1 MTPDIVCAIIL
12 LSMFVVTAW
21 LVDIDWDQYRK
32 TNQGTNVNNEEFIN
46 YSRSPIDFLEKLNL
60 REHQKDA
67 VVNVVRKES
76 SVNAWARRSGK
87 DIAIAASAIHSA
99 IFEPYSKI
107 VIYTPNHQNRKIMVE
122 VIKDTFDWLSPDATI
137 DTCSHHIKINNSVI
151 YVKSTG
157 NVIDAI
163 EPEVIFFNECH
174 NEPEI
179 EHALDQNLTDEN
191 SFHIFA
197 TYSII
202 LNPKY
207 QAKYTKIT
215 WRDYMPIEQA
225 IETKRN
231 IGTGFFN
238 KEFE

>member
-32 TNQGTNVNNEEFIN
+32 TNQGTKVNNEEFIN

-107 VIYTPNHQNRKIMVE
+107 VIYTPNNQTLKIMVE
-122 VIKDTFDWLSPDATI
+122 VIKDTFKWLSPDATI

-157 NVIDAI
+157 NVIEAI

-197 TYSII
+197 TRSII

-207 QAKYTKIT
+207 HAKYTKIT
-215 WRDYMPIEQA
+215 WRDYMPIEEA
-225 IETKRN
+225 IELKKN
-231 IGTGFFN
+231 IGKTSFTE
-238 KEFE
+238 EFE